1 LYTTH
6 HPYRFNMENLEQA
19 IKKLEGEHDFTSFC
33 STKTDKTDLVR
44 TVYEASVR
52 KDEVNNELVFT
63 FRGNGFLYNMIRIF
77 VGTLLQIADGLKKVE
92 EIDRLLE
99 VKDRRKAGPTA
110 PSQGLY
116 LVEVYYDEEKL
127 RNG

>member
-1 LYTTH
+1 
-6 HPYRFNMENLEQA
+6 MA
-19 IKKLEGEHDFTSFC
+19 
-33 STKTDKTDLVR
+33 
-44 TVYEASVR
+44 
-52 KDEVNNELVFT
+52 
-63 FRGNGFLYNMIRIF
+63 FLYNMIRIF

-99 VKDRRKAGPTA
+99 VKDRRQAGPTA

-116 LVEVYYDEEKL
+116 LVEVYYDEERL